1 MIHLELNEIKKKK
14 KEKIQKK
21 KIQRKI
27 QKRNKNTIKEE
38 KANYSR

>member
-1 MIHLELNEIKKKK
+1 MIHLELNEIKKK

-27 QKRNKNTIKEE
+27 QKRNKNTTKEE